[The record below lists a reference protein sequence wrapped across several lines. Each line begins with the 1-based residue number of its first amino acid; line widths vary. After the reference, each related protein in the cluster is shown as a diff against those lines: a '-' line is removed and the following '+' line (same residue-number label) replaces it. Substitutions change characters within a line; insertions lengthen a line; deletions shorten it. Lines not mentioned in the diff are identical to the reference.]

1 MGAEGSVMTR
11 IVKLFSLL
19 LLTAVL
25 AGPASVSAQ
34 SIGATS
40 GEITVYNESG
50 FEVYIYISSSE
61 RGKLEP
67 GYSKT
72 FKVPLG
78 DHRVE
83 ARTDSK
89 FGKSGYKDFVITST
103 YPWDGWYVKNGDL
116 N

>member
-1 MGAEGSVMTR
+1 MKRLVR
-11 IVKLFSLL
+11 LFSLL
-19 LLTAVL
+19 LLAAVM
-25 AGPASVSAQ
+25 AGPVSVSAQ

-40 GEITVYNESG
+40 GELAIYNESG
-50 FEVYIYISSSE
+50 FELYIYISGSE

-67 GYSKT
+67 GYSRT

-89 FGKSGYKDFVITST
+89 FDKDGYKDFVLSST
-103 YPWDGWYVKNGDL
+103 YPWDAWYIKNGDL